1 MVIFVQ
7 NGQMVLNPIEIN
19 QKDEYLLET
28 NNHAEVRVDVRN
40 KSNKGKRLKSSDPMW
55 MHPSEKG
62 TVYKDKNR
70 IDDRNI
76 RSWLVQ

>member
-40 KSNKGKRLKSSDPMW
+40 KSNKGKRLKSSDPM
-55 MHPSEKG
+55 
-62 TVYKDKNR
+62 
-70 IDDRNI
+70 
-76 RSWLVQ
+76 